1 MNIGEI
7 SLCIIFVLIIKV
19 NTLQSSYLKCNS
31 KRSCTDIFV
40 VVFGVF
46 VMFFVFFTSLDTER
60 NNWSNRLILGHFVFK
75 TFVF

>member
-7 SLCIIFVLIIKV
+7 SLCIISVLIIKV

-46 VMFFVFFTSLDTER
+46 VMFLFVSRHWTQKEITGQTD
-60 NNWSNRLILGHFVFK
+60 
-75 TFVF
+75 